1 MSALNRNAIAT
12 SIVPL
17 GWLLCLAAAPAC
29 AQPAPKTGPAC
40 AAYRYAPPSAAALE
54 QIRSWSSADKL
65 VGTTY
70 FYWYR
75 WPDRHFFDDAAHTDD
90 ALTDHFPNPESVSML
105 SKAWHKKQMLDVMDA
120 GIDMVWPVYWAAP
133 GNFDDP
139 EFSLYVKGLAPL
151 QEALDEIRAAG
162 RTPPKVGLF
171 YDTSSL
177 LKSVRF
183 GSGHKGG
190 TDLTTPEGREV
201 FYGTI
206 RSFFCNVHPRH
217 WACIDGRPIVLLY
230 ASGFAEK
237 YDQKAFDYV
246 YRRFAEEFGGIRP
259 YIVREVS
266 WKVKTDSSYQWGS
279 SLAGPLI
286 RGIAA
291 VGPGYDDR
299 AVPERFTPVRYRED
313 GNFYRYSWLKV
324 LGSSARIVH
333 VETWDEMHEGTDICE
348 SVEYGRKYIDLT
360 RHYVEHFKAGTV
372 PDEHVTLKH
381 PDPVSRPPDMKTG
394 KEYAGAEAVSL
405 KVDGRRLVTAGIY
418 PVKQGDGRYAVLEH
432 AGRWYIASDP
442 DFDTR
447 YIYFT
452 LADPFWFD
460 SRGPVELTIEYLDEG
475 AGTFQLQYDSHNRK
489 APLSGAYANSDT
501 VSRGDTGTLKKHT
514 FRLPD
519 ARFANREN
527 GGSDFRFFVNRGRL
541 YIRSIELR
549 KVRPRR

>member
-1 MSALNRNAIAT
+1 MPRPFSHTVAT
-12 SIVPL
+12 RIVPL
-17 GWLLCLAAAPAC
+17 AALACAAATLAC
-29 AQPAPKTGPAC
+29 AQPAGPSGPAY
-40 AAYRYAPPSAAALE
+40 AANRYTPPGPAALA
-54 QIRSWSSADKL
+54 QIKSWSAADKL

-75 WPDRHFFDDAAHTDD
+75 WPDRHFFDDDAHTDD
-90 ALTDHFPNPESVSML
+90 ALTDHFPDPQSVSML

-139 EFSLYVKGLAPL
+139 EFSLYVKGLTPL
-151 QEALDEIRAAG
+151 QQALDEIRAAG
-162 RTPPKVGLF
+162 RTPPKVGMF

-177 LKSVRF
+177 LNSVRL
-183 GSGHKGG
+183 GPKHKGG

-230 ASGFAEK
+230 SSGFAEK

-246 YRRFAEEFGGIRP
+246 YRRFAEEFGGVRP
-259 YIVREVS
+259 YIIREVS
-266 WKVKTDSSYQWGS
+266 WNVKTDSSYQWGS

-291 VGPGYDDR
+291 VGPGYNDT
-299 AVPERFTPVRYRED
+299 AVPERYTPIRYREN

-324 LGSSARIVH
+324 LRSKARIVH

-348 SVEYGRKYIDLT
+348 SAEYGRTYIDLT
-360 RHYVEHFKAGTV
+360 RRYVKHFKAGTV
-372 PDEHVTLKH
+372 PAEHITLEH
-381 PDPVSRPPDMKTG
+381 PEPVSRPPDMKRG
-394 KEYAGAEAVSL
+394 KEFARARTVSL
-405 KVDGRRLVTAGIY
+405 KIDGRRIATAGIY
-418 PVKQGDGRYAVLEH
+418 PVKQSDGRYAVVEH
-432 AGRWYIASDP
+432 AGQWYIASDP

-460 SRGPVELTIEYLDEG
+460 TRGTAELTITYLDQG
-475 AGTFQLQYDSHNRK
+475 SGTFQLQYDSYDTR
-489 APLSGAYANSDT
+489 AALSGAYTNSDT
-501 VSRGDTGTLKKHT
+501 VTRHDTGKLKQHT
-514 FRLPD
+514 FRLTNP
-519 ARFANREN
+519 RFANREN
-527 GGSDFRFFVNRGRL
+527 GGSDFRFYVTRERL
-541 YIRSIELR
+541 YIKSIELR
-549 KVRPRR
+549 KID